1 MTIDKK
7 QLVELLV
14 EKTSMNEEEIETQLD
29 QLIERILDAAKRGKA
44 LEIKEFGLF
53 YFDEEGELR
62 FDPADELSTEISFK
76 YAGMKPVELKPERN
90 TSISDADEEG
100 ELRFDPA
107 DELSTEINFKYAGMK
122 PVELKPERNTSISDA
137 DEDNEE
143 QIDEGSEEINEDPIV
158 SSFKETEEPKE
169 EIPLNIEEDEDS
181 ERIDETDEDITTDP
195 FSDEAL
201 EPLEEPVEK
210 QKEKRTKLEDIKP
223 SSREPVKK
231 KDNTGVFILIA
242 IVVIAVLI
250 GGYFYYIG
258 TQSQSSVETD
268 QTTVSRMEPDTDE
281 SDSEGNGLDSSISQ
295 TYNQETESSQE
306 ITDDNQASAEQAGT
320 NQGTESEVVSNTGV
334 SASETD
340 QAMYGLNGSVIE
352 EANNGYSIVV
362 HSFRNESN
370 AQQAA
375 EQLRAD
381 GYRVILST
389 RMVYE
394 NNVWRVSVGQ
404 FETLGDA
411 QQAITQLP
419 APYNNQ
425 NFIQRI
431 RIN

>member
-1 MTIDKK
+1 MTIDRK
-7 QLVELLV
+7 QLVDLLV

-62 FDPADELSTEISFK
+62 FDPADELSIEISFK

-90 TSISDADEEG
+90 TSISD
-100 ELRFDPA
+100 
-107 DELSTEINFKYAGMK
+107 T
-122 PVELKPERNTSISDA
+122 
-137 DEDNEE
+137 DEDIEE
-143 QIDEGSEEINEDPIV
+143 KIDEGSEEVDEDPFA
-158 SSFKETEEPKE
+158 SSLEEPEEPKE
-169 EIPLNIEEDEDS
+169 EVKKTKKAEEEAPFDLDEDDEDS
-181 ERIDETDEDITTDP
+181 EGIDETDEDIITDP

-201 EPLEEPVEK
+201 KPLEEPVAEEE
-210 QKEKRTKLEDIKP
+210 EKRTKLEDVKP
-223 SSREPVKK
+223 ASRKPVKK

-258 TQSQSSVETD
+258 TQSQSSVETAE
-268 QTTVSRMEPDTDE
+268 TSVSQMEPGTDDN
-281 SDSEGNGLDSSISQ
+281 DSEANVLEPSESQ
-295 TYNQETESSQE
+295 TVDQETGSNQEMT
-306 ITDDNQASAEQAGT
+306 TDNQASAEQAGQ

-334 SASETD
+334 STSETD
-340 QAMYGLNGSVIE
+340 QAMFGLNGSVIE

-370 AQQAA
+370 AQQVA
-375 EQLRAD
+375 EQLRTD
-381 GYRVILST
+381 GYRVIVSSRT
-389 RMVYE
+389 VYE
-394 NNVWRVSVGQ
+394 NIVWRVSVGQ

-411 QQAITQLP
+411 QQATTQLP

>member
-1 MTIDKK
+1 MTIDRK

-14 EKTSMNEEEIETQLD
+14 EKTSMNEEDIETQLD

-76 YAGMKPVELKPERN
+76 YAGMKPVELKPER
-90 TSISDADEEG
+90 D
-100 ELRFDPA
+100 
-107 DELSTEINFKYAGMK
+107 
-122 PVELKPERNTSISDA
+122 TSISDA
-137 DEDNEE
+137 DEDLE
-143 QIDEGSEEINEDPIV
+143 EEIIEETEEDPFP
-158 SSFKETEEPKE
+158 SSFEEPEEPKE
-169 EIPLNIEEDEDS
+169 EIEITKKAEEEAPFDLDEDDEDS
-181 ERIDETDEDITTDP
+181 EGIDETDEDIIKDP

-201 EPLEEPVEK
+201 KPLEEPVAERE
-210 QKEKRTKLEDIKP
+210 EKRTKLEDIKP
-223 SSREPVKK
+223 TSREPVKK

-258 TQSQSSVETD
+258 TQSQSSVETA
-268 QTTVSRMEPDTDE
+268 QTSVSQMEPGAEDN
-281 SDSEGNGLDSSISQ
+281 DSEANLLDPSESQ
-295 TYNQETESSQE
+295 TGDQETGSNQEM
-306 ITDDNQASAEQAGT
+306 TDDNQASAEQAEA
-320 NQGTESEVVSNTGV
+320 NQGTESEMVSNTGV

-340 QAMYGLNGSVIE
+340 QPIYGLNGSIIE
-352 EANNGYSIVV
+352 EANSGYSIVV

-381 GYRVILST
+381 GYRVILSSRT
-389 RMVYE
+389 VYE

-404 FETLGDA
+404 FETIGDA
-411 QQAITQLP
+411 QQATTQLP
-419 APYNNQ
+419 TPYNTQ

>member
-1 MTIDKK
+1 MNLNQISESLMTIDRK
-7 QLVELLV
+7 QLVDLLV

-76 YAGMKPVELKPERN
+76 YAGMKPVELKPERD
-90 TSISDADEEG
+90 TSISD
-100 ELRFDPA
+100 
-107 DELSTEINFKYAGMK
+107 T
-122 PVELKPERNTSISDA
+122 
-137 DEDNEE
+137 DEDIED
-143 QIDEGSEEINEDPIV
+143 QIVEGSEEVDEDPFA
-158 SSFKETEEPKE
+158 SSFEEPEEPKE
-169 EIPLNIEEDEDS
+169 EIKKTKKAEEEAPFDLDEDDEDS
-181 ERIDETDEDITTDP
+181 EGIDEADEDIITDP

-201 EPLEEPVEK
+201 KPLEEPVAE
-210 QKEKRTKLEDIKP
+210 EEETRTKLEDIKP
-223 SSREPVKK
+223 ASREAVKK

-242 IVVIAVLI
+242 IVLVAVLI

-258 TQSQSSVETD
+258 TQSQSSVETT
-268 QTTVSRMEPDTDE
+268 QTPVSQMEPGTDD
-281 SDSEGNGLDSSISQ
+281 SDSEANVLDPSESQ
-295 TYNQETESSQE
+295 TGDQETGSNQEMTA
-306 ITDDNQASAEQAGT
+306 DNQASAEQPGA

-340 QAMYGLNGSVIE
+340 QAMYGLIGSVIE
-352 EANNGYSIVV
+352 EANSGYSIVV

-381 GYRVILST
+381 GYRVILSSRT
-389 RMVYE
+389 VYE

-411 QQAITQLP
+411 QQATTQLP
-419 APYNNQ
+419 TPYSTQ

>member
-1 MTIDKK
+1 MNLNQISESLMTIDRK

-14 EKTSMNEEEIETQLD
+14 EKTSMNEEDIETQLD

-76 YAGMKPVELKPERN
+76 YAGMKPVELKPER
-90 TSISDADEEG
+90 D
-100 ELRFDPA
+100 
-107 DELSTEINFKYAGMK
+107 
-122 PVELKPERNTSISDA
+122 TSISDA
-137 DEDNEE
+137 DEDLE
-143 QIDEGSEEINEDPIV
+143 EEIIEETEEDPFP
-158 SSFKETEEPKE
+158 SSFEEPEEPKE
-169 EIPLNIEEDEDS
+169 EIEITKKAEEEAPFDLDEDDEDS
-181 ERIDETDEDITTDP
+181 EGIDETDEDIIKDP

-201 EPLEEPVEK
+201 KPLEEPVAERE
-210 QKEKRTKLEDIKP
+210 EKRTKLEDIKP
-223 SSREPVKK
+223 TSREPVKK

-258 TQSQSSVETD
+258 TQSQSSVETA
-268 QTTVSRMEPDTDE
+268 QTSVSQMEPGAEDN
-281 SDSEGNGLDSSISQ
+281 DSEANLLDPSESQ
-295 TYNQETESSQE
+295 TGDQETGSNQEM
-306 ITDDNQASAEQAGT
+306 TDDNQASAEQAEA
-320 NQGTESEVVSNTGV
+320 NQGTESEMVSNTGV

-340 QAMYGLNGSVIE
+340 QPIYGLNGSIIE
-352 EANNGYSIVV
+352 EANSGYSIVV

-381 GYRVILST
+381 GYRVILSSRT
-389 RMVYE
+389 VYE

-404 FETLGDA
+404 FETIGDA
-411 QQAITQLP
+411 QQATTQLP
-419 APYNNQ
+419 TPYNTQ

>member
-1 MTIDKK
+1 
-7 QLVELLV
+7 
-14 EKTSMNEEEIETQLD
+14 
-29 QLIERILDAAKRGKA
+29 
-44 LEIKEFGLF
+44 FGLF

-76 YAGMKPVELKPERN
+76 YAGMKPVELKPER
-90 TSISDADEEG
+90 D
-100 ELRFDPA
+100 
-107 DELSTEINFKYAGMK
+107 
-122 PVELKPERNTSISDA
+122 TSISDA
-137 DEDNEE
+137 DEDIEVE
-143 QIDEGSEEINEDPIV
+143 KDEDSQEVDEDPFA
-158 SSFKETEEPKE
+158 SSFQETEEPKE
-169 EIPLNIEEDEDS
+169 ENKVTKKTEEEAPFDLDEDD
-181 ERIDETDEDITTDP
+181 EDREEIDEADEDLITDP

-201 EPLEEPVEK
+201 KPLEEPVAE
-210 QKEKRTKLEDIKP
+210 EEETRTKIEDIKSAP
-223 SSREPVKK
+223 RKPVKK

-258 TQSQSSVETD
+258 TQSQSSVETA
-268 QTTVSRMEPDTDE
+268 QTSVSQMEPGTDD
-281 SDSEGNGLDSSISQ
+281 SDSAANLLESSESQ
-295 TYNQETESSQE
+295 TGDQETGSNQEMTA
-306 ITDDNQASAEQAGT
+306 DNQASAEQAGA

-362 HSFRNESN
+362 HSFRNEGN

-381 GYRVILST
+381 GYRVILSSRT
-389 RMVYE
+389 VYE

-411 QQAITQLP
+411 QQATTQLP
-419 APYNNQ
+419 TPYNTQ

>member
-1 MTIDKK
+1 MTIDRK
-7 QLVELLV
+7 QLVDLLV

-76 YAGMKPVELKPERN
+76 YAGMKPVELKPERD
-90 TSISDADEEG
+90 TSISD
-100 ELRFDPA
+100 
-107 DELSTEINFKYAGMK
+107 T
-122 PVELKPERNTSISDA
+122 
-137 DEDNEE
+137 DEDIED
-143 QIDEGSEEINEDPIV
+143 QIVEGSEEVDEDPFA
-158 SSFKETEEPKE
+158 SSFEEPEEPKE
-169 EIPLNIEEDEDS
+169 EIKKTKKAEEEAPFDLDEDDEDS
-181 ERIDETDEDITTDP
+181 EGIDEADEDIITDP

-201 EPLEEPVEK
+201 KPLEEPVAE
-210 QKEKRTKLEDIKP
+210 EEETRTKLEDIKP
-223 SSREPVKK
+223 ASREAVKK

-242 IVVIAVLI
+242 IVLVAVLI

-258 TQSQSSVETD
+258 TQSQSSVETT
-268 QTTVSRMEPDTDE
+268 QTPVSQMEPGTDD
-281 SDSEGNGLDSSISQ
+281 SDSEANVLDPSESQ
-295 TYNQETESSQE
+295 TGDQETGSNQEMTA
-306 ITDDNQASAEQAGT
+306 DNQASAEQPGA

-340 QAMYGLNGSVIE
+340 QAMYGLIGSVIE
-352 EANNGYSIVV
+352 EANSGYSIVV

-381 GYRVILST
+381 GYRVILSSRT
-389 RMVYE
+389 VYE

-411 QQAITQLP
+411 QQATTQLP
-419 APYNNQ
+419 TPYSTQ

>member
-1 MTIDKK
+1 LNLNQISESLMTIDRK
-7 QLVELLV
+7 QLVDLLV

-76 YAGMKPVELKPERN
+76 YAGMKPVELKPERD
-90 TSISDADEEG
+90 TSISD
-100 ELRFDPA
+100 
-107 DELSTEINFKYAGMK
+107 T
-122 PVELKPERNTSISDA
+122 
-137 DEDNEE
+137 DEDIED
-143 QIDEGSEEINEDPIV
+143 QIVEGSEEVDEDPFA
-158 SSFKETEEPKE
+158 SSFEEPEEPKE
-169 EIPLNIEEDEDS
+169 EIKKTKKAEEEAPFDLDEDDEDS
-181 ERIDETDEDITTDP
+181 EGIDEADEDIITDP

-201 EPLEEPVEK
+201 KPLEEPVAE
-210 QKEKRTKLEDIKP
+210 EEETRTKLEDIKP
-223 SSREPVKK
+223 ASREAVKK

-242 IVVIAVLI
+242 IVLVAVLI

-258 TQSQSSVETD
+258 TQSQSSVETT
-268 QTTVSRMEPDTDE
+268 QTPVSQMEPGTDD
-281 SDSEGNGLDSSISQ
+281 SDSEANVLDPSESQ
-295 TYNQETESSQE
+295 TGDQETGSNQEMTA
-306 ITDDNQASAEQAGT
+306 DNQASAEQPGA

-340 QAMYGLNGSVIE
+340 QAMYGLIGSVIE
-352 EANNGYSIVV
+352 EANSGYSIVV

-381 GYRVILST
+381 GYRVILSSRT
-389 RMVYE
+389 VYE

-411 QQAITQLP
+411 QQATTQLP
-419 APYNNQ
+419 TPYSTQ